1 MSIEECKETL
11 CKVSLKP
18 FAMQGSQLTED
29 DYADVLDALWAA
41 RVKWYNIGVRFKIKP
56 SDLDPIN
63 MEMDVDTKLQ
73 KMIRVW
79 LNSGRNC
86 TWKAVVEALSHH
98 TVDMLKVA
106 KEHSD
111 FLKDKCERGNG

>member
-1 MSIEECKETL
+1 M
-11 CKVSLKP
+11 

-29 DYADVLDALWAA
+29 DYPEVLDALWAA
-41 RVKWYNIGVRFKIKP
+41 RVKWYNIGVRFRIKI
-56 SDLDPIN
+56 SNLDTID
-63 MEMDVDTKLQ
+63 MEAVDVEVKLR
-73 KMIRVW
+73 KMLSMW
-79 LNSGRNC
+79 LKSRGDC

-111 FLKDKCERGNG
+111 SLKDKCKRGNGWLWYSST